1 MKFWEILEDC
11 PVIASIKD
19 EEGLKKSLE
28 LDSQIIFLL
37 FGDICTV
44 ERYVD
49 MAKGA
54 GKTVFVHMDLIVG
67 LSNKEISVNFIK
79 EHTKADGIISTK
91 PQLIRRAKELG
102 LYAILRMFVIDSMAL
117 ANVTKQCATMPP
129 DAFEIL
135 PGVMPKIIRELH
147 NTISIP
153 IIAGGLI
160 ADKEDVMNALEAG
173 ALAISSTNQKVWLM

>member
-11 PVIASIKD
+11 PVIAAIKD
-19 EEGLKKSLE
+19 EEGLKKCLD

-37 FGDICTV
+37 FGDICNV

-49 MAKGA
+49 MAKSA

-117 ANVTKQCATMPP
+117 GNVTKQCATMPP

-147 NTISIP
+147 NRISIP

>member
-11 PVIASIKD
+11 PVIAAIKD

-67 LSNKEISVNFIK
+67 LSNKEISVNLSR
-79 EHTKADGIISTK
+79 ST
-91 PQLIRRAKELG
+91 RRPTGSFPLN
-102 LYAILRMFVIDSMAL
+102 RS
-117 ANVTKQCATMPP
+117 
-129 DAFEIL
+129 
-135 PGVMPKIIRELH
+135 
-147 NTISIP
+147 
-153 IIAGGLI
+153 
-160 ADKEDVMNALEAG
+160 
-173 ALAISSTNQKVWLM
+173 